1 MAEPETAALGN
12 RGLRVK
18 LPPLAKD
25 HRPKT
30 CLPEGPGRLAS
41 HLGSSS
47 SAHLRKQ
54 LLCSQVL
61 LPPGGHMVPTV
72 LALGLSPGRHTVPGP
87 PTSLYASLHSLAP
100 TQTPTRSQPGLRGP
114 LPHQKLQPTSTWLGK
129 RTAPHTEHRPGC
141 TYEVEVKATKLGP
154 GSAHRQALNPTSCPH
169 LPHWQ
174 SGAVVLAAHTTTL
187 CVPLQAPSPATP
199 SFRAQ

>member
-1 MAEPETAALGN
+1 MP
-12 RGLRVK
+12 
-18 LPPLAKD
+18 
-25 HRPKT
+25 
-30 CLPEGPGRLAS
+30 PEGPGRLAS

-72 LALGLSPGRHTVPGP
+72 LALGLSPGRHPVPGP
-87 PTSLYASLHSLAP
+87 PTSLHASLHSLAP
-100 TQTPTRSQPGLRGP
+100 TQTPTRSQPGLRSSHLRDDHLRSS

-129 RTAPHTEHRPGC
+129 RMAPHTEHRPGC
-141 TYEVEVKATKLGP
+141 TYKVEVKATKIGP

-169 LPHWQ
+169 LPQWQ

-187 CVPLQAPSPATP
+187 
-199 SFRAQ
+199 